1 MINLA
6 PREFH
11 LFQSAGRDFLY
22 LVPSAAI
29 FGLDEPTSAVL
40 RLLTEQK
47 RPEEAVIAALAER
60 FDATTIRD
68 AVADLLEARAIGY
81 ELAPGVAA
89 ETVLAFTIEGA
100 VGGTPVTQ
108 VDVGTKVQSVPGPGE
123 RPQIL
128 DRRT

>member
-81 ELAPGVAA
+81 EHEPEARFPDFGVCLAA
-89 ETVLAFTIEGA
+89 
-100 VGGTPVTQ
+100 
-108 VDVGTKVQSVPGPGE
+108 
-123 RPQIL
+123 
-128 DRRT
+128 RR